1 MVRIQLENGF
11 IDIKEGSNFPLNFA
25 SGDVRDLTQKKGS
38 NSKTLTAIGSKNN
51 HDLLNHYYD
60 VNIVAGT
67 FDINALTKCAVIQ
80 DGIPIMEDCYLQ
92 LLSVNKSQPNS
103 NYEQQVEYQLMVKDA
118 TSDLFTKL
126 DNKYLTDLDFSE
138 LDHVI
143 NASNVVATFTN
154 TVTDGYKYLLPWS
167 GDNVY
172 PLKEMRPAIYVKRYF
187 DSIFATNGF
196 SYTWATS
203 GAAKFDQLII
213 PYNGDLPILDYA
225 NYEVIASKVDTYT
238 FPQAAGTNVS
248 TVEPLDNLTEIQDN
262 ETIFNPTTG
271 EYTVPF
277 YVTGGETIMFNFN
290 VDLEFSLNNTTAANA
305 YLYSSSLLAQYRYYP
320 TIEMYKNGVIYS
332 TTPILGLGSYTRN
345 ASPSALPS
353 GMTIFINDTFN
364 ASAPVSGLVPTDVI
378 TAKIGIRVES
388 AGSPLWKDANS
399 SGGTNVQVDMILDV
413 NSLTMTV
420 QPGTNIIGSG
430 STVEMARFI
439 PKKIKQRDFV
449 KGILSM
455 FNLFVEIDKTAP
467 NNLILQHRDDYYDS
481 GNEVDWTKKLC
492 KDIEQE
498 LIFLPDITSKKM
510 ILTYKADQD
519 LPNTDYVGATNEIYG
534 QVEYVFDTEYQKG
547 IDTKEMIFSPTPV
560 GRTTFGAYV
569 PFIAGSAPKTNI
581 RILVDGG
588 TDTCSAYNIYD
599 YGTTGQ
605 TGLTTYPLLGHFD
618 DPLNPTF
625 DLNFATCDFYYYD
638 GVNVTNNNLYNKYW
652 RRTVNQI
659 NTGKMLVAYFDLNE
673 GDIQAMRLNDKIR
686 IDNSWWNI
694 NKIIDYNANVK
705 GFTKVE
711 LISIDS
717 EIDFAPFKFKIP
729 KLPVDSQVSHVTK
742 TILQTSVDNNN
753 VVMSGSDVMIKGRNN
768 VVLSGTTGLI
778 IGDDNIVTEKYVN
791 ITEGVAIGENFA
803 NTDLTFT
810 GNRTHDFDGYSA
822 IFGNAELLVTSNT
835 GTTLTVYGN
844 DTVPAMTLDN
854 SNGGEIAL
862 SITNGLVEI
871 GNIPEYRDNAQA
883 TSGGLA
889 PNIVYQTADG
899 VLRINDASV
908 NFYKAINST
917 YTLQAT
923 DNVLDCTSG
932 TFTLTLSTATN
943 KQGQVFTIKNS
954 GAGIITVDA
963 FGTETIDGALTIT
976 LNQYDSYTIVSTG
989 ANWIII

>member
-143 NASNVVATFTN
+143 NANNVVSTFTN

-203 GAAKFDQLII
+203 GAAKFEKLII

-225 NYEVIASKVDTYT
+225 NYEVIATKVDTYT
-238 FPQAAGTNVS
+238 LTQAAGTNVT
-248 TVEPLDNLTEIQDN
+248 TVEPLINLTEIQDN

-277 YVTGGETIMFNFN
+277 YVTGGEAIVFNFN
-290 VDLEFSLNNTTAANA
+290 VDLEFSLDNTTGANA
-305 YLYSSSLLAQYRYYP
+305 YLYSAGVGTNRYYP
-320 TIEMYKNGVIYS
+320 SVYMYKNGVLYS
-332 TTPILGLGSYTRN
+332 TTPITFLGQYTRN
-345 ASPSALPS
+345 AGASALAS
-353 GMTIFINDTFN
+353 GITTFINDTFN
-364 ASAPVSGLVPTDVI
+364 ASVPVSGLVPTDVI
-378 TAKIGIRVES
+378 TAKIGVRVTQS
-388 AGSPLWKDANS
+388 GTPLWKDANS
-399 SGGTNVQVDMILDV
+399 SGGTDVQVDMILDV

-420 QPGTNIIGSG
+420 QPGTNIIGAG
-430 STVEMARFI
+430 STIEMARFI

-455 FNLFVEIDKTAP
+455 FNLFVEIDKNEP

-481 GNEVDWTKKLC
+481 GNTVDWTKKLC

-534 QVEYVFDTEYQKG
+534 QVEYIFDTEYQKG

-599 YGTTGQ
+599 YGTTGE

-618 DPLNPTF
+618 NPLNPTF

-638 GVNVTNNNLYNKYW
+638 GVNITNNNLYNKYW

-729 KLPVDSQVSHVTK
+729 KLPVNSQVSHITK
-742 TILQTSVDNNN
+742 AILQTSVDNNN
-753 VVMSGSDVMIKGRNN
+753 VVMSGADVMIKGRNN

-778 IGDDNIVTEKYVN
+778 IGDDNIVTEKFVN
-791 ITEGVAIGENFA
+791 ITEGVAVGENFA

-810 GNRTHDFDGYSA
+810 ETRVHNLDGNNLKILEGNTTFANNPGVINPVVSVIGEDDTALYLYAVDGSK
-822 IFGNAELLVTSNT
+822 LS
-835 GTTLTVYGN
+835 
-844 DTVPAMTLDN
+844 LD
-854 SNGGEIAL
+854 SG
-862 SITNGLVEI
+862 NGLVRMVL
-871 GNIPEYRDNAQA
+871 PTYA
-883 TSGGLA
+883 TDAAAGTGGLT
-889 PNIVYQTADG
+889 IGMIYQTATG
-899 VLRINDASV
+899 EVRI
-908 NFYKAINST
+908 K
-917 YTLQAT
+917 L
-923 DNVLDCTSG
+923 
-932 TFTLTLSTATN
+932 
-943 KQGQVFTIKNS
+943 
-954 GAGIITVDA
+954 
-963 FGTETIDGALTIT
+963 
-976 LNQYDSYTIVSTG
+976 
-989 ANWIII
+989 

>member
-143 NASNVVATFTN
+143 TASNVVSTFTN

-225 NYEVIASKVDTYT
+225 NYEVIATKTNSYT
-238 FPQAAGTNVS
+238 LTQAAGTNVT
-248 TVEPLDNLTEIQDN
+248 TVEPLINLTEELDN
-262 ETIFNPTTG
+262 ENLFNPTTG

-277 YVTGGETIMFNFN
+277 YVTGGEAIVFNFN
-290 VDLEFSLNNTTAANA
+290 VDLEFSLDNTTAANA

-345 ASPSALPS
+345 ASPSALAS
-353 GMTIFINDTFN
+353 GQTTFINDTFN

-481 GNEVDWTKKLC
+481 GNVVDWTKKLC
-492 KDIEQE
+492 KDIDQE
-498 LIFLPDITSKKM
+498 LVFLPDITAKKM

-534 QVEYVFDTEYQKG
+534 QLEYIFDTEYQKG

-588 TDTCSAYNIYD
+588 TDTCGAYNIYD
-599 YGTTGQ
+599 FGTTGEI
-605 TGLTTYPLLGHFD
+605 GLTTYPLLGHFD
-618 DPLNPTF
+618 NPLNPTF
-625 DLNFATCDFYYYD
+625 DLNFATCDFYYYN
-638 GVNVTNNNLYNKYW
+638 GINPTNNNLYNKYW

-659 NTGKMLVAYFDLNE
+659 NTGKMLIAYFDLNE
-673 GDIQAMRLNDKIR
+673 SDIQAMRLNDKIR

-717 EIDFAPFKFKIP
+717 EIDLPPFNYKIP
-729 KLPVDSQVSHVTK
+729 KLPVASQVSHITK
-742 TILQTSVDNNN
+742 SILQTSVDNNN
-753 VVMSGSDVMIKGRNN
+753 VVMPGADVVIKGRNN
-768 VVLSGTTGLI
+768 VVLSNTRGTI
-778 IGDDNIVTEKYVN
+778 IGDDNVVTERYVN
-791 ITEGVAIGENFA
+791 ITEGVAVGENFA
-803 NTDLTFT
+803 NTDLT
-810 GNRTHDFDGYSA
+810 
-822 IFGNAELLVTSNT
+822 LT
-835 GTTLTVYGN
+835 GTRVHNLDGN
-844 DTVPAMTLDN
+844 ILGLIEGNTTFQNSPGIINPVVSVIGEDDTALYLYANDGSKLSLDC
-854 SNGGEIAL
+854 G
-862 SITNGLVEI
+862 NGLVRMVLPTYANDAAA
-871 GNIPEYRDNAQA
+871 G
-883 TSGGLA
+883 TGGLT
-889 PNIVYQTADG
+889 IGMIYKTATG
-899 VLRINDASV
+899 ELRI
-908 NFYKAINST
+908 K
-917 YTLQAT
+917 L
-923 DNVLDCTSG
+923 
-932 TFTLTLSTATN
+932 
-943 KQGQVFTIKNS
+943 
-954 GAGIITVDA
+954 
-963 FGTETIDGALTIT
+963 
-976 LNQYDSYTIVSTG
+976 
-989 ANWIII
+989 

>member
-213 PYNGDLPILDYA
+213 PYNGDLPTFDYD
-225 NYEVIASKVDTYT
+225 NFEVIATKTEVYN
-238 FPQAAGTNVS
+238 FPQDLGTNETS
-248 TVEPLDNLTEIQDN
+248 ITPLVNLTEVQDN
-262 ETIFNPTTG
+262 LSIFNPTTG
-271 EYTVPF
+271 AYTSQF
-277 YVTGGETIMFNFN
+277 TVTWGQVIIFNFN
-290 VDLEFSLNNTTAANA
+290 VNLNFSLDNTTAANA
-305 YLYSSSLLAQYRYYP
+305 YLYSDFNALYSYYP
-320 TIEMYKNGVIYS
+320 VIEIYKNGVLYLTS
-332 TTPILGLGSYTRN
+332 PIGFMGSYTRN
-345 ASPSALPS
+345 ASATPLPPGVNNVIS
-353 GMTIFINDTFN
+353 GSFN
-364 ASAPVSGLVPTDVI
+364 FGIPVSGLVPTDVI
-378 TAKIGIRVES
+378 TAKIGVRVDNIYF
-388 AGSPLWKDANS
+388 PLWKDANS
-399 SGGTNVQVDMILDV
+399 GSGTDVQVDLILNV
-413 NSLTMTV
+413 SSLTMNI
-420 QPGTNIIGSG
+420 QPSTNIFATG
-430 STVEMARFI
+430 STVQMNNFI
-439 PKKIKQRDFV
+439 PKKLKQRDFV

-510 ILTYKADQD
+510 ILTYKADED
-519 LPNTDYVGATNEIYG
+519 LPNKDYVGVTNEIYG

-581 RILVDGG
+581 RILLDGG

-618 DPLNPTF
+618 NPLNPTF

-717 EIDFAPFKFKIP
+717 EIDFAPFNYKIP
-729 KLPVDSQVSHVTK
+729 KLPVDSQVSHITK
-742 TILQTSVDNNN
+742 DILQTIVDNNN

-778 IGDDNIVTEKYVN
+778 IGDDNIVTEKFVN

-810 GNRTHDFDGYSA
+810 GNRLHDLDGKLLQFNNGVLNFDATGIVNPATVGFISDNNASA
-822 IFGNAELLVTSNT
+822 LDTTVVIENTGGGNA
-835 GTTLTVYGN
+835 LTVN
-844 DTVPAMTLDN
+844 D
-854 SNGGEIAL
+854 
-862 SITNGLVEI
+862 
-871 GNIPEYRDNAQA
+871 GNIRFIIIPTYADEAAA
-883 TSGGLA
+883 TIGGLL
-889 PNIVYQTADG
+889 NGTIYKTATG
-899 VLRINDASV
+899 ELRI
-908 NFYKAINST
+908 K
-917 YTLQAT
+917 L
-923 DNVLDCTSG
+923 
-932 TFTLTLSTATN
+932 
-943 KQGQVFTIKNS
+943 
-954 GAGIITVDA
+954 
-963 FGTETIDGALTIT
+963 
-976 LNQYDSYTIVSTG
+976 
-989 ANWIII
+989 

>member
-143 NASNVVATFTN
+143 TASNVVGTFNN

-213 PYNGDLPILDYA
+213 PYNGDLPTVDYD
-225 NYEVIASKVDTYT
+225 NYEVIATKSDTYT
-238 FPQAAGTNVS
+238 LTQAAGTNVS
-248 TVEPLDNLTEIQDN
+248 AVQPLINLTEVQDN
-262 ETIFNPTTG
+262 FSIFNPTTG
-271 EYTVPF
+271 EYTSQF
-277 YVTGGETIMFNFN
+277 TVTWGQVIMFNFN
-290 VDLEFSLNNTTAANA
+290 VNLNFSLDNTTGANA
-305 YLYSSSLLAQYRYYP
+305 YLYALAFGLPFGDFTYSP
-320 TIEMYKNGVIYS
+320 IIEIYKNGVLYLTSPIGWMGSFTFFASNPPIAPGVTTFLNGIYNFS
-332 TTPILGLGSYTRN
+332 I
-345 ASPSALPS
+345 
-353 GMTIFINDTFN
+353 
-364 ASAPVSGLVPTDVI
+364 PVSGLSPGDVI
-378 TAKIGIRVES
+378 TSKVGVS
-388 AGSPLWKDANS
+388 VSNNNTPLWKDANS
-399 SGGTNVQVDMILDV
+399 SGGTNVQVDLILDV
-413 NSLTMTV
+413 NALTMTV
-420 QPGTNIIGSG
+420 QPSTNMIGTG
-430 STVEMARFI
+430 STVQMNNFI
-439 PKKIKQRDFV
+439 PKKLKQRDFV

-481 GNEVDWTKKLC
+481 GNTVDWTKKLC
-492 KDIEQE
+492 KDIDQE

-510 ILTYKADQD
+510 ILTYKADED

-618 DPLNPTF
+618 NPLNPTF

-729 KLPVDSQVSHVTK
+729 KLPVDSQVSHITK
-742 TILQTSVDNNN
+742 DILQTSVDNNN
-753 VVMSGSDVMIKGRNN
+753 VVMSGADVMIKGRNN

-778 IGDDNIVTEKYVN
+778 IGDDNIVTEKFVN
-791 ITEGVAIGENFA
+791 ITEA
-803 NTDLTFT
+803 NPTD
-810 GNRTHDFDGYSA
+810 
-822 IFGNAELLVTSNT
+822 V
-835 GTTLTVYGN
+835 
-844 DTVPAMTLDN
+844 
-854 SNGGEIAL
+854 
-862 SITNGLVEI
+862 
-871 GNIPEYRDNAQA
+871 
-883 TSGGLA
+883 
-889 PNIVYQTADG
+889 
-899 VLRINDASV
+899 
-908 NFYKAINST
+908 
-917 YTLQAT
+917 
-923 DNVLDCTSG
+923 
-932 TFTLTLSTATN
+932 
-943 KQGQVFTIKNS
+943 
-954 GAGIITVDA
+954 
-963 FGTETIDGALTIT
+963 TETIFKARFEQIGTSAPTLTIIR
-976 LNQYDSYTIVSTG
+976 NDFGGTITTNRSIAGGYAILGFNSQLVDNVEISFNMSSLDIGGEVLAILPTTSAVAVSTYASG
-989 ANWIII
+989 VQADDVCSAAQTYITITKYN

>member
-60 VNIVAGT
+60 VNIIAGT

-143 NASNVVATFTN
+143 NASNVVSTFTN
-154 TVTDGYKYLLPWS
+154 TVTDGYKYLLPFS
-167 GDNVY
+167 ADNVY

-213 PYNGDLPILDYA
+213 PYNGDLPTVDYD
-225 NYEVIASKVDTYT
+225 NYEVIATKSDTYT
-238 FPQAAGTNVS
+238 LTQAAGTNVS
-248 TVEPLDNLTEIQDN
+248 AVQPLDNLTEVQDN
-262 ETIFNPTTG
+262 FSIFNPTTG
-271 EYTVPF
+271 AYTSQF
-277 YVTGGETIMFNFN
+277 TVTWGQVIMFNFN
-290 VDLEFSLNNTTAANA
+290 VNLNFSLDNTTGANA
-305 YLYSSSLLAQYRYYP
+305 YLYALAFGLPFGDFTYSP
-320 TIEMYKNGVIYS
+320 IIEIYNDGVLYLTSPIGAMGSFTFFASNPPIAPGVTTFLNGIYNLS
-332 TTPILGLGSYTRN
+332 I
-345 ASPSALPS
+345 
-353 GMTIFINDTFN
+353 
-364 ASAPVSGLVPTDVI
+364 PVSGLSPGDVI
-378 TAKIGIRVES
+378 TAKIGVS
-388 AGSPLWKDANS
+388 VSNNNTPLWKDANS
-399 SGGTNVQVDMILDV
+399 SGGTNVQVDLILDV
-413 NSLTMTV
+413 NALTMTV
-420 QPGTNIIGSG
+420 QPSTNMIGTG
-430 STVEMARFI
+430 STVQMNRFI

-455 FNLFVEIDKTAP
+455 FNLFVEIDKNEP

-481 GNEVDWTKKLC
+481 GNTVDWTKKLC

-588 TDTCSAYNIYD
+588 TDTCGAYNIYD

-605 TGLTTYPLLGHFD
+605 TGLTTYPVLGHFD
-618 DPLNPTF
+618 NPLNPTF

-638 GVNVTNNNLYNKYW
+638 GINPTNNNLYNKYW

-729 KLPVDSQVSHVTK
+729 KLPVDSQVSHITK
-742 TILQTSVDNNN
+742 DILQTSVDNNN
-753 VVMSGSDVMIKGRNN
+753 VVMSGADVVIKGRNN
-768 VVLSGTTGLI
+768 VVLSGTNGLI

-791 ITEGVAIGENFA
+791 ITDGSEVGDNFA
-803 NTDLTFT
+803 NADLTFT
-810 GNRTHDFDGYSA
+810 GNRMHDLDGNNLG
-822 IFGNAELLVTSNT
+822 ILEGN
-835 GTTLTVYGN
+835 TTFANSPGVINPVVSVIGED
-844 DTVPAMTLDN
+844 DTALYLYAVDGSKLSLD
-854 SNGGEIAL
+854 SG
-862 SITNGLVEI
+862 NGLVRMVL
-871 GNIPEYRDNAQA
+871 PTYA
-883 TSGGLA
+883 TDVLAGIGGLT
-889 PNIVYQTADG
+889 IGMIYQTATG
-899 VLRINDASV
+899 EVRI
-908 NFYKAINST
+908 K
-917 YTLQAT
+917 L
-923 DNVLDCTSG
+923 
-932 TFTLTLSTATN
+932 
-943 KQGQVFTIKNS
+943 
-954 GAGIITVDA
+954 
-963 FGTETIDGALTIT
+963 
-976 LNQYDSYTIVSTG
+976 
-989 ANWIII
+989 